1 MANIVEII
9 IKGVNKSKQ
18 ALTTP
23 INDLADLKKA
33 AVSVGPAFAAGAA
46 GAAVALGAL
55 VKSQI
60 DVADETNDMSQRL
73 GISTEALSTLR
84 FAAGQT
90 GTSMETLE
98 KGIKALAIS
107 VDAAANGDA
116 AAIQK
121 FKELGVA
128 IRDSNGHIKSA
139 DVLYKEL
146 ADKVAAMPNGLQKTA
161 FAAKAFGAK
170 LGPELIP
177 MLNEGS
183 AGIENMQAKAR
194 ELGLEISGTTAANAD
209 RFNDSIDVLKSA
221 VLGAGNQLASSFL
234 PGMVQLSESMTN
246 AEGGTGKFKGALQGV
261 IDVLKF
267 LGKVAMTVLSGINS
281 LITSTG
287 EAIGGIAA
295 AMFLALTGDM
305 DSAGEAI
312 KTALG
317 DLETTSDEARK
328 NLDAIWSGTVGP
340 TPPNPGEHKAAYDEI
355 AGYSKDAADKIIADH
370 KRMAAEAQGA
380 AKKAG
385 EAQEKESKENERRE
399 RERARN
405 AEETQQYILGGL
417 LSATEE
423 GSAIHKAA
431 AIVSATID
439 AYKAANTALG
449 AAPPPYGAILAAA
462 VAGIGLA
469 NVAKIASMND
479 GGELGSNTPHGDKT
493 LFKGNSGEWVF
504 NKAQLSNLSAQL
516 DEGSRPVHTT
526 VMLDSQPILDV
537 VSKASRNGR
546 VMISAGAVR

>member
-1 MANIVEII
+1 MANVVEIV
-9 IKGVNKSKQ
+9 IKGINKSKQ
-18 ALTTP
+18 AFTTP
-23 INDLADLKKA
+23 IQDLGDLKKA
-33 AVSVGPAFAAGAA
+33 AIAVGPAFAAGAA
-46 GAAVALGAL
+46 TAAVALGAL

-98 KGIKALAIS
+98 KGIKALAVS

-128 IRDSNGHIKSA
+128 IRDSNGQIKSA

-146 ADKVAAMPNGLQKTA
+146 ANKVASMPDGLQKTA

-183 AGIENMQAKAR
+183 NGIENLQAKAR
-194 ELGLEISGTTAANAD
+194 ELGLEISGTTASNAD
-209 RFNDSIDVLKSA
+209 RFNDSMNVLKSA
-221 VLGAGNQLASSFL
+221 VLGAGNQLAASFL

-281 LITSTG
+281 LITATG
-287 EAIGGIAA
+287 EAIGGVASA
-295 AMFLALTGDM
+295 LFLALSGDLG
-305 DSAGEAI
+305 SAKEAI
-312 KTALG
+312 KLSLA

-328 NLDAIWSGTVGP
+328 NLDAIWSGEIGPKPPDTAAYKAGLDTVV
-340 TPPNPGEHKAAYDEI
+340 TDSKAAADEI
-355 AGYSKDAADKIIADH
+355 TKQH

-380 AKKAG
+380 ARRAG
-385 EAQEKESKENERRE
+385 EYQKEAAAKEL
-399 RERARN
+399 ARQKMVADN
-405 AEETQQYILGGL
+405 ASSTQDYILNGL
-417 LSATEE
+417 MNATEE

-431 AIVSATID
+431 AITQATID
-439 AYKAANTALG
+439 GILAVQKALTL
-449 AAPPPYGAILAAA
+449 PYPVNIVAAA
-462 VAGIGLA
+462 VVGGLTAA
-469 NVAKIASMND
+469 NVSKIAGMEN
-479 GGELGSNTPHGDKT
+479 GGELGGNTPSGDKT

-504 NKAQLSNLSAQL
+504 NKAQLNNLAAQL
-516 DEGSRPVHTT
+516 DEGSGAVSVQVNLDGQPV
-526 VMLDSQPILDV
+526 LDFMGR
-537 VSKASRNGR
+537 ASRNGR
-546 VMISAGAVR
+546 LVIDSGAVR